1 MVSEISG
8 EWLAPMGQRVTGPEI
23 VSVTESVLAKGLS
36 SLSESVRLLIEQAMI
51 LRVEPMAIHPS
62 PLIPS

>member
-1 MVSEISG
+1 MFGFIIVMLLEINQSE
-8 EWLAPMGQRVTGPEI
+8 
-23 VSVTESVLAKGLS
+23 GLS
-36 SLSESVRLLIEQAMI
+36 SLSESVRLLIEQPMI